1 MSSACQ
7 HGLPATLNGR
17 CGPAAC
23 LGKHL
28 EPAGPQQACAPA
40 LPACRGGYAAFIWH
54 AASATLSLDLFAA
67 SDGAGARAAHAAQQ
81 LCEQLLARWP
91 GSHIEASSV
100 ARLPRHEAEQQQSAG
115 LGPPSS

>member
-1 MSSACQ
+1 MGSARHLKRPLRSCCLPGE
-7 HGLPATLNGR
+7 GLR
-17 CGPAAC
+17 S
-23 LGKHL
+23 
-28 EPAGPQQACAPA
+28 AGPQQACAPA
-40 LPACRGGYAAFIWH
+40 LCLPACRGGYAALIWH

-100 ARLPRHEAEQQQSAG
+100 ARLLRHEAEQQQSAG